1 MVAYEGDVK
10 LTDFGI
16 AKAIDLMYNVEGEV
30 IAGKDEY
37 LSPEQAKREI
47 TDSRAD
53 LFSCGI
59 VLAELILDK
68 NIFEDDNPKLTRRN
82 IVKMQIPDFT
92 LLRSGIDT
100 ELNDILHKTLQR
112 SRNKRYQNASELLTA
127 LEVYLYSDGY
137 GPTNEKLADYLQY
150 IFDKKK

>member
-1 MVAYEGDVK
+1 
-10 LTDFGI
+10 
-16 AKAIDLMYNVEGEV
+16 
-30 IAGKDEY
+30 
-37 LSPEQAKREI
+37 
-47 TDSRAD
+47 
-53 LFSCGI
+53 
-59 VLAELILDK
+59 
-68 NIFEDDNPKLTRRN
+68 
-82 IVKMQIPDFT
+82 MQIPDIT